1 MYKFDQYLE
10 THRFV
15 EKLTDDM
22 FVMELVFKKLLVISR
37 RETLTVINKFQFD
50 NGIIVMGAVSVEHP
64 GCPIKKDP
72 VRATLYC
79 GGWIAVPLA
88 EK

>member
-1 MYKFDQYLE
+1 
-10 THRFV
+10 
-15 EKLTDDM
+15 M